1 MDPNLV
7 HTLNY
12 YQTHGKSDLLN
23 IVEST
28 LYDNLNNKVIL
39 NVFIIC
45 FYYILD
51 SDDNKCFPSS
61 Q

>member
-12 YQTHGKSDLLN
+12 HQTHGKRDLLD

-28 LYDNLNNKVIL
+28 LYDKLNNKVIL

-45 FYYILD
+45 QAL
-51 SDDNKCFPSS
+51 N
-61 Q
+61 

>member
-12 YQTHGKSDLLN
+12 HQTHEKSDLLG

-39 NVFIIC
+39 NAFII
-45 FYYILD
+45 Y
-51 SDDNKCFPSS
+51 
-61 Q
+61 

>member
-12 YQTHGKSDLLN
+12 HQTHGKSDLLD

-28 LYDNLNNKVIL
+28 LYDKLNNKVIL

-45 FYYILD
+45 QALY
-51 SDDNKCFPSS
+51 
-61 Q
+61 